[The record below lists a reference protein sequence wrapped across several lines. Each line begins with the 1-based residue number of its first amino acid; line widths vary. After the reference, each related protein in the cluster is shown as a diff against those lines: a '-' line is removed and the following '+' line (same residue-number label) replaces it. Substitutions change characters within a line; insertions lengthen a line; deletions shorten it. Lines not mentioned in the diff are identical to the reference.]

1 MAQWWYYDFIN
12 PNQALAK
19 ALIKQNYI
27 GGLHYIKDIAS
38 TKVSMFKYK
47 NIEKYI
53 PDLTSEILETII
65 LFNYNL
71 CFANI
76 AGLGWILCKYT
87 VAGTFNEY
95 MRPTTV
101 NLIAINGKSLGSANY
116 KDIILVKDN
125 ALDIIPFIPM
135 MEYIQKIDRVDD
147 AVFRVLQ
154 VASLPLAIVGNKK
167 IAKQLQS
174 VAEQLGNKNSYIV
187 GDDTITDAV
196 KAFPI
201 DVNIEPT
208 NIYELKTKYKNE
220 CLSSMGIYSV
230 EEKRERKIVSEVA
243 SQNDFTD
250 TIYQDMKTQRERFV
264 DALNK
269 INGWDIV
276 LEETY
281 RKIVEEAAEEQ
292 KEMAEAVSEVK
303 GDNNYVNTNK

>member
-65 LFNYNL
+65 LFNFNL
-71 CFANI
+71 CFANV
-76 AGLGWILCKYT
+76 AGLGWILCRYT
-87 VAGTFNEY
+87 VAGDFNEY
-95 MRPTTV
+95 MRPIKV
-101 NLIAINGKSLGSANY
+101 DLIAINGKSLGTAKY

-147 AVFRVLQ
+147 AVFRVLS
-154 VASLPLAIVGNKK
+154 VASLPLAICGNKK
-167 IAKQLQS
+167 LAKQLQN
-174 VAEQLGNKNSYIV
+174 VAEQLGNKNAYIV
-187 GDDTITDAV
+187 GDDTLVDNV

-201 DVNIEPT
+201 DVNIQPT

-230 EEKRERKIVSEVA
+230 EQKRERKIVSEVA

-250 TIYQDMKTQRERFV
+250 TIYQDMKSQRQRFV
-264 DALNK
+264 DALNEK
-269 INGWDIV
+269 NGWDIV
-276 LEETY
+276 LEESY
-281 RKIVEEAAEEQ
+281 KKIVDEGVEEQ
-292 KEMAEAVSEVK
+292 KKMADAV
-303 GDNNYVNTNK
+303 GGAQGGNGNVNVNK